1 VPNDVL
7 IAQLDSLRETYN
19 GRLRATNGLLA
30 ALKATTD
37 AFGKTGRSLR
47 EYAEAGASVTDMDKL
62 ANAREAF
69 ETQRIKDDAVDP
81 LRPELRREVKS
92 LGATTTALRDAAAS
106 LRGEIVDVV
115 KLDGALPALQAARGQ
130 DEALAALLPV
140 LNDELL
146 KGQAALGA
154 TFGVALRHAMREKGI
169 EPGGKPPRFALGRF
183 DVAADFAKRTASVS
197 YGKEVA
203 LKRVPLGV
211 DAIVAAYER
220 AYKSVEGRTE
230 NPERWVELFRDAWN
244 LARLRRGASGS
255 DRANIVDC
263 YFELTLLRQSKN
275 FRIEPTKG
283 GFAEYGRAQFAHDFR
298 QFSGRRHAYKGEY
311 FSAHESS
318 KGETDRADKSI
329 WILSGDNPYEGH
341 YMSDITYDKA

>member
-92 LGATTTALRDAAAS
+92 LGAMTTALRDAAAS

-115 KLDGALPALQAARGQ
+115 KLDGALPVLQAARGQ
-130 DEALAALLPV
+130 DEALAALLPA

-183 DVAADFAKRTASVS
+183 DVAADFVKRTASVS
-197 YGKEVA
+197 YGKEVVI
-203 LKRVPLGV
+203 KRVPLGV

-220 AYKSVEGRTE
+220 ASKLVEGRTE
-230 NPERWVELFRDAWN
+230 DPQRWVALFRDAWE
-244 LARLRRGASGS
+244 LAQRRRDVKG
-255 DRANIVDC
+255 RANIVDC
-263 YFELTLLRQSKN
+263 YFELALLRQSKN

-283 GFAEYGRAQFAHDFR
+283 GFVEYGRAQFAHDFR

-311 FSAHESS
+311 FSVHESS

-341 YMSDITYDKA
+341 YMSDVTYDKA

>member
-1 VPNDVL
+1 MPNDVL

-47 EYAEAGASVTDMDKL
+47 EYAEVGASVADMDKL

-92 LGATTTALRDAAAS
+92 LGAMTTALRDAAVS

-115 KLDGALPALQAARGQ
+115 KLDGALPALQVARGQ
-130 DEALAALLPV
+130 DEVLAALLPA

-154 TFGVALRHAMREKGI
+154 TFGLALRHAMREKGI
-169 EPGGKPPRFALGRF
+169 EPGGTPPRFALGRF

-197 YGKEVA
+197 YGKEVVI
-203 LKRVPLGV
+203 KRVPLGV

-220 AYKSVEGRTE
+220 ASKLVEGRTE
-230 NPERWVELFRDAWN
+230 DPERWVDLFRTAWE
-244 LARLRRGASGS
+244 LAQRRRDVKG
-255 DRANIVDC
+255 RANIVDC
-263 YFELTLLRQSKN
+263 YFELALLRQSKN

-283 GFAEYGRAQFAHDFR
+283 GFAEYSRAQFVHDFH

-311 FSAHESS
+311 FSAHPSS
-318 KGETDRADKSI
+318 KGETDRADKSM
-329 WILSGDNPYEGH
+329 WIIDGNSPYEGR
-341 YMSDITYDKA
+341 YMSDVTYDKA

>member
-37 AFGKTGRSLR
+37 AFGKTGRSRR
-47 EYAEAGASVTDMDKL
+47 EYAEAGASVADMDKL

-69 ETQRIKDDAVDP
+69 ENQRIKDDAVDP
-81 LRPELRREVKS
+81 LRPELRREAKA
-92 LGATTTALRDAAAS
+92 LGAMTTALRDAATS

-115 KLDGALPALQAARGQ
+115 KLDGALPVLQAARGQ
-130 DEALAALLPV
+130 DEALAALLPA

-154 TFGVALRHAMREKGI
+154 TFGVALQHAMREKGI

-183 DVAADFAKRTASVS
+183 DVAADFVKRTASVS
-197 YGKEVA
+197 YGKEVVI
-203 LKRVPLGV
+203 KRVPLGV

-220 AYKSVEGRTE
+220 VSKLVEGRTE
-230 NPERWVELFRDAWN
+230 DPQRWVALFRDAWE
-244 LARLRRGASGS
+244 LAQRRRDVKG
-255 DRANIVDC
+255 RANIVDC
-263 YFELTLLRQSKN
+263 YFELALLRQSKN

-283 GFAEYGRAQFAHDFR
+283 GFAEYGRAQFVHDFR
-298 QFSGRRHAYKGEY
+298 QFSGPRHAYKGEY
-311 FSAHESS
+311 FFAHPSS
-318 KGETDRADKSI
+318 KGETERADKSI
-329 WILSGDNPYEGH
+329 WLIDGNSPYDGH
-341 YMSDITYDKA
+341 YVSDVTYDKA